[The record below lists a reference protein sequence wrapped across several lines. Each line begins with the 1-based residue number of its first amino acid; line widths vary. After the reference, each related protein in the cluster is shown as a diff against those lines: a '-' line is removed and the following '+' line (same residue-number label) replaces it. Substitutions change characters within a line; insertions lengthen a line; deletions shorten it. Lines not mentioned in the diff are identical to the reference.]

1 LSYECT
7 AGEEKIFCIIGNP
20 MSSGVEA
27 TFQLTLGPA
36 DLQQSIDEC
45 QVTIVAN
52 R

>member
-7 AGEEKIFCIIGNP
+7 AGEEKVVCIIGNP
-20 MSSGVEA
+20 MKSDAEA

-36 DLQQSIDEC
+36 DLQQSVDEC